1 MDMRKLLRDVVIY
14 GSAKNA
20 NIDGYEVAGK
30 TGTAN
35 KIEQGRY
42 VKGKNM
48 TSFVAAFPISAP
60 KYAMIVVL
68 DSPKSLKETFGFNTS
83 GWNDRADRRKDYH
96 PNRSAAHIRPNYDL
110 DTQRMTVLK
119 VITATTNVLNKT
131 TDK

>member
-68 DSPKSLKETFGFNTS
+68 DSPKSLKETFGFNTPVER
-83 GWNDRADRRKDYH
+83 RADRRKDY
-96 PNRSAAHIRPNYDL
+96 RPESLRNSIS
-110 DTQRMTVLK
+110 VL
-119 VITATTNVLNKT
+119 IMI
-131 TDK
+131 